1 MIDHE
6 YCEVLCTLAASGQL
20 AASERANFDE
30 HCLHCAACRDQLQEL
45 LSIGMQLQLDA
56 AMHVSP
62 ASMRAGSVER
72 FRARAIREGITS
84 RTAPA
89 RPSPFFVMAMVSVI
103 FVIVAAVVFM
113 PHGRKAPEHLANIN
127 AEQTPS
133 PQSLS
138 ASITARTL
146 IPRHSRP
153 VPIHSLRHSI
163 VPHTDME
170 VNGASL
176 TAQQFPQAITAS
188 YAFFGLQSATKSS
201 VIYYPV
207 LNSSQISGL
216 DLFRNLDDSNN
227 RNLAVIDIPDRP
239 INMASTGNVF
249 DFSSNIRQLHFQLSS
264 AQ

>member
-1 MIDHE
+1 MTYHE
-6 YCEVLCTLAASGQL
+6 HYEVLCALAATGQL
-20 AASERANFDE
+20 AGPEKADLDE

-45 LSIGMQLQLDA
+45 VSLGVQLQLDA
-56 AMHVSP
+56 AIHATSVSMP
-62 ASMRAGSVER
+62 AGSLER
-72 FRARAIREGITS
+72 FRARAIREGIAP

-103 FVIVAAVVFM
+103 FVIVATLVFM
-113 PHGRKAPEHLANIN
+113 PHGRKAPEHLASIN

-138 ASITARTL
+138 ASIAARTL

-170 VNGASL
+170 VTGASL

-201 VIYYPV
+201 VTHYPV

-216 DLFRNLDDSNN
+216 DLFRNLDESNN